1 MSEETES
8 IEIACPHCGQVLV
21 ADSSLAGGEVE
32 CPTCGKSFCVA
43 LPESDDSPEQA
54 ATVGEPQPE
63 TEIPEN
69 EGQPMP
75 EQSPG
80 GPDDVSETRSHDPNR
95 LFREMVKRLAP
106 VLKTGVAM
114 AWRNVLRPCGRFV
127 LASVWFLLRS
137 IAGLVAKGLHLL
149 KIAPASVRPLRWLK
163 TYAFDPL
170 DGRWR
175 RYETARFSAGSNAG
189 SDAAGALKLSLKRR
203 CAYVVTALAAIAAAS
218 AVCLPGS
225 EASSESGGSSISR
238 SRSFHSE
245 TSSSARN
252 QTRQSKSTR
261 NRRSSV
267 SAESLCDEFFET
279 VSRDAPNYYVRIN
292 ETSVGFIPEG
302 ENPPF
307 KNIVSFSL
315 EDGKG
320 RAMIGQDITFFALE
334 MTRPRQL
341 SSYGPRGPRYSSLP
355 PLIKALDDAFKRQM
369 IMLPSSASPS
379 AKAFLD
385 DEGHLMAKG
394 EIDVEPG
401 NTEDRVTKLWNAMG
415 TARGMV
421 RVN

>member
-63 TEIPEN
+63 TDIP
-69 EGQPMP
+69 GKAMP
-75 EQSPG
+75 EESPG
-80 GPDDVSETRSHDPNR
+80 RPDDVSEADSHSQKRSLRKSAKCLPKAVR
-95 LFREMVKRLAP
+95 VGLS
-106 VLKTGVAM
+106 M
-114 AWRNVLRPCGRFV
+114 AWKNVLRPSGCFV

-137 IAGLVAKGLHLL
+137 IAGLVVKGFHLL
-149 KIAPASVRPLRWLK
+149 KIAPASVRPVWWLK
-163 TYAFDPL
+163 THMFDPL
-170 DGRWR
+170 DARWR
-175 RYETARFSAGSNAG
+175 RYETARISARSDAG
-189 SDAAGALKLSLKRR
+189 SDAADDLNVPLKRR
-203 CAYVVTALAAIAAAS
+203 CAYVVTALAAIAAVFG
-218 AVCLPGS
+218 VCLPES
-225 EASSESGGSSISR
+225 ETSAVSGGSSFSR
-238 SRSFHSE
+238 SRSSHSE
-245 TSSSARN
+245 TRSFARN
-252 QTRQSKSTR
+252 QTEQSKSTR
-261 NRRSSV
+261 NRLSSV

-315 EDGKG
+315 EGGKG

-334 MTRPRQL
+334 MTGPRQL
-341 SSYGPRGPRYSSLP
+341 SSYGSRGPRYSSLP

-415 TARGMV
+415 SARGIV